1 VIICRVRAADLVC
14 DHMLFHIFTIADT
27 RGSGAPAAEAEQ
39 LPETGNQ
46 DRPSEYLRARCPLC
60 FGGQKCYDPG
70 EM

>member
-1 VIICRVRAADLVC
+1 MADSSDLDVSLAE
-14 DHMLFHIFTIADT
+14 DENSLGGDQL
-27 RGSGAPAAEAEQ
+27 PQAEASK
-39 LPETGNQ
+39 Q